1 MPGRKASSDSDLA
14 VQFVLS
20 GQGKAADAKKKWVFK
35 KKITFYLRKR
45 QSKPFVRKNSV
56 PANGLGTL
64 KLEQFEISRSA

>member
-20 GQGKAADAKKKWVFK
+20 GQGKAADAKKKWVLKKYIFLFEKKMFK
-35 KKITFYLRKR
+35 
-45 QSKPFVRKNSV
+45 QFVRINSV
-56 PANGLGTL
+56 PTNGLGFL